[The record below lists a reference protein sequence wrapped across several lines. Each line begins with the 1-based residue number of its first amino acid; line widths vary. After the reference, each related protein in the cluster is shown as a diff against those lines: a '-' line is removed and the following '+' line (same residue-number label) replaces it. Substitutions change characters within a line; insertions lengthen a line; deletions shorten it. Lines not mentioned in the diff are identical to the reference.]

1 LLITDKASKSTR
13 VLSRFTLVLMSSTT
27 ATGYKSR
34 IEEAR
39 QQVSAAL
46 PDRQRVPEDAISIY
60 SDEKGK
66 AKDSDAQINVVDS
79 KLQAM
84 GSLA

>member
-1 LLITDKASKSTR
+1 
-13 VLSRFTLVLMSSTT
+13 MSSTT

-66 AKDSDAQINVVDS
+66 AKDSDTQINVVDS